1 MYTSVSCCN
10 YNYEIQGMLYQ
21 IWSYQCEGITPEWQ
35 SSYNVLCDKF
45 IKKLSSDVNIA
56 ISFFDILNLN
66 NEADAFAIRF
76 VDKITSNFKT
86 KEEKEKFTLFIDK
99 LSKKYPNSPYVD
111 WDVFRFYSAMHAMD
125 ELDTDGEDNY
135 D

>member
-21 IWSYQCEGITPEWQ
+21 IWSYQCEGITPQWQ

-66 NEADAFAIRF
+66 NEADAFA
-76 VDKITSNFKT
+76 
-86 KEEKEKFTLFIDK
+86 LK
-99 LSKKYPNSPYVD
+99 LLAILKQKKKRKNL
-111 WDVFRFYSAMHAMD
+111 RC
-125 ELDTDGEDNY
+125 LLIN
-135 D
+135 